1 MSAPLWSIV
10 LITALLGACAAV
22 APPAAPPTPVAPP
35 VVLAPVVP
43 VAPAPAPARPESD
56 TRAAELVTYFAAIAK
71 AGPPAQKKELAH
83 SAASF
88 GRNPTPYARL
98 KLGGLYAMPAPGL
111 RDDARALTLL
121 EPLAAGN
128 GVAASE
134 RPVADLAL
142 LIYAQVAERQRL
154 AKDEARKQD
163 ELREQIEAMRSI
175 ERSILDREE
184 RQRAK

>member
-1 MSAPLWSIV
+1 MSTWQGV
-10 LITALLGACAAV
+10 VVFVTALLGACAAV
-22 APPAAPPTPVAPP
+22 APPAVRPGP
-35 VVLAPVVP
+35 VVLAHVVP
-43 VAPAPAPARPESD
+43 VAPAPAPAKPEAD
-56 TRAAELVTYFAAIAK
+56 TRAAELVTYFAVIAK
-71 AGPPAQKKELAH
+71 SGSPAQKKELAH

-121 EPLAAGN
+121 EPLATGN

-154 AKDEARKQD
+154 AKDEAKKQD